1 MKRFEQATSKP
12 YGYLVVDLKASTP
25 EQDRLR
31 SDIFPNTKQISEE
44 PKVDTVEK
52 GGSHNGDAV
61 QLFADDD
68 EEFINDDDDDDLFVN
83 GKKRQTPLIGPPGKR
98 FHEEIKEERSRSNI
112 WERRFKEPLRNSHR
126 EQFDETTNHYLE
138 QGNSLNEAVLLAA
151 NDELPYLRKLLRG
164 YYARFLIDFYTLQDD
179 IIQQQVLQ
187 SAKKL
192 RRQHD
197 MNVPESI
204 RQAVKLRK
212 DLFETLWPGHVIE
225 GTNNDSDADGEDDI
239 NDDDESA

>member
-1 MKRFEQATSKP
+1 MGT
-12 YGYLVVDLKASTP
+12 T
-25 EQDRLR
+25 
-31 SDIFPNTKQISEE
+31 
-44 PKVDTVEK
+44 
-52 GGSHNGDAV
+52 
-61 QLFADDD
+61 
-68 EEFINDDDDDDLFVN
+68 
-83 GKKRQTPLIGPPGKR
+83 
-98 FHEEIKEERSRSNI
+98 
-112 WERRFKEPLRNSHR
+112 FKEPLRNSHR
-126 EQFDETTNHYLE
+126 EQCDETTNHYLE

-187 SAKKL
+187 SATKL

-212 DLFETLWPGHVIE
+212 DLFETLWPDHVVE
-225 GTNNDSDADGEDDI
+225 GTNNNRDADGEDDI
-239 NDDDESA
+239 NDENA